1 MVFAVILEP
10 KVFELVSDVENSFWS
25 EDSAGLET
33 RQKIVTKSKI
43 FLKMNFVFLSTGL
56 IFAVTMLPIFGDEK
70 DWFLVS
76 IIFEKHFGTWAIIL
90 DWIYFSTAPFVVYS
104 SIRLS
109 GTLFYGTLLTHV
121 QMFLINEHI
130 LQISDNPE
138 GACGRE
144 SFHCTIS
151 QKLRFCID
159 HHVYMKR

>member
-10 KVFELVSDVENSFWS
+10 KIFELVSEVGNSFWS

-43 FLKMNFVFLSTGL
+43 FLKMNFVFLTTWL
-56 IFAVTMLPIFGDEK
+56 ILSVTMLPIFGDHKE
-70 DWFLVS
+70 WILVS

-130 LQISDNPE
+130 LQICDNPE
-138 GACGRE
+138 GAFGQE

-159 HHVYMKR
+159 HHVYLKR